1 MNSFALFRKR
11 KEKKRIHLLFL
22 AAGSPEMEKT
32 MKPFNLNVK
41 KCFYMFVDHDHH
53 VLLVVKKQHD
63 FHFGRWSLLGQ
74 FPKLVTQQFERCNMQ
89 K

>member
-53 VLLVVKKQHD
+53 VLLVVKNSMTSTLADGHCWD
-63 FHFGRWSLLGQ
+63 SFR
-74 FPKLVTQQFERCNMQ
+74 N
-89 K
+89 